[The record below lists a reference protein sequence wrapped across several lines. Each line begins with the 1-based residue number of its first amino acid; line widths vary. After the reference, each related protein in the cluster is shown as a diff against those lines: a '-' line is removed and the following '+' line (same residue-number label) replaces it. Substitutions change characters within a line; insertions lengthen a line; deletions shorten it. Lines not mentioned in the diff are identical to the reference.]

1 MHYLSLQSLLQQH
14 IPTFLKT
21 HKIPLYQ
28 HKTVRHL
35 MDCRTAKLGGHTQY
49 CENGHVNGVWYNSCK
64 DRACPKCK
72 GIHSERWLLKTDSV
86 LLRAPHH
93 HIIFTLPHELNNLWV
108 FNRALMAD
116 ILFRAV
122 QETIKQLSKDPRYL
136 NAKPGF
142 ICALHTWGRNLS
154 LHPHIHCLMTHGGLA
169 SNNTWQAPKKKC
181 LFPRKVVMIIFRGK
195 VNAFIKNALKQAELA
210 VPPNE
215 SSQQIIN
222 LCNKLGRK
230 EWVVHFCKRYD
241 HGEGVAKYIA
251 KYVRGGPLKDKQ
263 IKMMSN
269 GHLNFSYSSH
279 QTKQTET
286 LNISVTDFIS
296 RWLNHIPVPK
306 KQLVRSYGLYNP
318 RAIEALNIA
327 REQHQQTAVSKPEM
341 LMWQSY
347 LENIGEC
354 NTCPKCGA
362 RLRHG
367 EAVKFQKQTA

>member
-14 IPTFLKT
+14 FPTFLKT

-35 MDCRTAKLGGHTQY
+35 MDCRTEKLGGHTQY

-72 GIHSERWLLKTDSV
+72 GIHSERWLLKAESV
-86 LLRAPHH
+86 LLRCPHH
-93 HIIFTLPHELNNLWV
+93 HIIFTLPHDLNNLWV

-169 SNNTWQAPKKKC
+169 ESNQWREPKKKC
-181 LFPRKVVMIIFRGK
+181 LFPRKVVMMIFRGK
-195 VNAFIKNALKQAELA
+195 VNAFIKNALKQAKLV

-263 IKMMSN
+263 VKMMSN
-269 GHLNFSYSSH
+269 GYLNFSYNSH
-279 QTKQTET
+279 QSKQTET
-286 LNISVTDFIS
+286 LNISAHDFIK

-306 KQLVRSYGLYNP
+306 KQLVRSYGLYNA
-318 RAIEALNIA
+318 RAISALNVA
-327 REQHQQTAVSKPEM
+327 REQHQQTAVSKPEI

-347 LENIGEC
+347 LENKDQC

-362 RLRHG
+362 TLRHG
-367 EAVKFQKQTA
+367 EVVRFQKHVA